1 MKILF
6 FDTETTGLPKNY
18 KAKIDDLDNWP
29 RIVQLGFRFH
39 ADEEHYTEYEFII
52 KPDGW
57 EIPEEA
63 AEIHGITTERAIEEG
78 HPIKSV
84 LDVLTTWI
92 NMADLV
98 VGHNVSF
105 DRKVLGAEFLRAG
118 MPDLLHG
125 KPRFCTMMSTT
136 KFCNI
141 PGKYGAKWPKLEELA
156 AALFEG
162 DLDGLHS
169 ALEDVRLTAKCFYR
183 LLEDD
188 VITDEDLQKAID
200 YQPVTGF

>member
-6 FDTETTGLPKNY
+6 FDTETTGLPLNY
-18 KAKIDDLDNWP
+18 KAKIEDLDNWP
-29 RIVQLGFRFH
+29 RVVQLGFRFH
-39 ADEEHYTEYEFII
+39 ADEEHFTDYEFII

-57 EIPEEA
+57 EIPAKA
-63 AEIHGITTERAIEEG
+63 AEIHGITTERALAEG
-78 HPIKSV
+78 IAIKNA
-84 LDVLTTWI
+84 LDVLGKWI

-118 MPDLLHG
+118 MPDLFHG

-136 KFCNI
+136 KFCNL

-156 AALFEG
+156 SALFTEPTS
-162 DLDGLHS
+162 GLHS

-183 LLEDD
+183 LRSLD
-188 VITDEDLQKAID
+188 VITPEDIRSAIN
-200 YQPVTGF
+200 YQPSTGF